1 MDQARADLAYRN
13 SLEEPRWLVFAFLLA
28 ILGWGTDATTRSVD
42 PVARGLNHP
51 GASPV
56 QAWTA

>member
-42 PVARGLNHP
+42 PVA
-51 GASPV
+51 AD
-56 QAWTA
+56 